1 MYQKYRN
8 GEISAQQSFIMLINM
23 IIGTGVLGLS
33 RSVAEVSK
41 QDAWISVLLNGI
53 FLSGVMVI
61 MVFTISKFPQYNF
74 VQYTSYLLSKPLG
87 YLISF
92 AYVIYALFATGI
104 TIAYLCEMTATWL
117 LSETPNYIIRF
128 IIVITIVYMTRN
140 GLTAMA
146 RFAQATVFIL
156 IPLGLL
162 MFIGLP
168 EAHFINLKP
177 IGGSGILNILKGTL
191 PSFYAFAG
199 YESLLVYYPYIS
211 NKEESVIKKSVW
223 ALIIVTLFYTTNV
236 LTQIAL
242 YGGEEITTVL
252 YPAINYLT
260 SVNFPVVERSEI
272 FFTIFW
278 TFTVL
283 CTSGIQYLVS
293 SVLLQNIFKI
303 KRTSIFTYALAPV
316 IFFISIYPRNTATV
330 VEFAGKIG
338 NANIFFGFVLPLMLF
353 IMYLIK
359 GRDTSVKKSN

>member
-1 MYQKYRN
+1 MYQKYNN
-8 GEISAQQSFIMLINM
+8 GEISAQQSFILLINM
-23 IIGTGVLGLS
+23 IVGTGILGLS
-33 RSVAEVSK
+33 RTVAEVSR
-41 QDAWISVLLNGI
+41 QDAWMSVLLNGA

-61 MVFTISKFPQYNF
+61 MVYTISKFPQYNF
-74 VQYTSYLLSKPLG
+74 VQYTSYLLSKPVG

-92 AYVIYALFATGI
+92 AYVLYALFATGI

-128 IIVITIVYMTRN
+128 IIVITVVYMTRN
-140 GLTAMA
+140 GLTVVA

-162 MFIGLP
+162 MLIGLP
-168 EAHFINLKP
+168 ETQFINLKP
-177 IGGSGILNILKGTL
+177 IGGAGIINILKGTR

-211 NKEESVIKKSVW
+211 NKEESVMKKSVW
-223 ALIIVTLFYTTNV
+223 ALILVTLFYTTNV
-236 LTQIAL
+236 ITQIAL
-242 YGGEEITTVL
+242 YGSDEIQTVL

-260 SVNFPVVERSEI
+260 SVNFPVIERSEI

-283 CTSGIQYLVS
+283 CTSGVQYLVS

-303 KRTSIFTYALAPV
+303 KRTRIFTYALAPV
-316 IFFISIYPRNTATV
+316 IFLISIYPRNTVAV

-338 NANIFFGFVLPLMLF
+338 TANIFFGFLLPVLLF
-353 IMYLIK
+353 TMYLIK
-359 GRDTSVKKSN
+359 GRDTSVEKSH